1 MSSTSTHARDPVHQ
15 DAGSRCVSAAV
26 QIAKLLRLYK
36 MQHSL
41 KRINLQAVHI
51 IFTAALV
58 LIHDVCVRPHVESRQ
73 SLQEL
78 QFCCHALGEIGQY
91 YGSATRALETI
102 ILVKSEWQRL
112 ASARRIEQSRLK
124 RASVSVSE
132 SQSGTTNGHGVRRK
146 RRNTNTISRE
156 GHLDMSMFST
166 PTLYP
171 PVFDP
176 GYYLGSQGGL
186 SAQTE
191 DLLAFNTLP
200 GIAEPSPGFDDLV
213 NGSWFDLQQSISNG
227 DINLD
232 LDEDDQHHPG
242 LNQGRFSLI

>member
-1 MSSTSTHARDPVHQ
+1 
-15 DAGSRCVSAAV
+15 
-26 QIAKLLRLYK
+26 
-36 MQHSL
+36 
-41 KRINLQAVHI
+41 
-51 IFTAALV
+51 
-58 LIHDVCVRPHVESRQ
+58 
-73 SLQEL
+73 
-78 QFCCHALGEIGQY
+78 
-91 YGSATRALETI
+91 
-102 ILVKSEWQRL
+102 
-112 ASARRIEQSRLK
+112 
-124 RASVSVSE
+124 
-132 SQSGTTNGHGVRRK
+132 
-146 RRNTNTISRE
+146 
-156 GHLDMSMFST
+156 MFST